1 MLCVYSASCLCCTT
15 PWPACY
21 NTWLLIKLTPKGVV
35 FSLLF
40 FLSFFFCYT
49 TRKSLELRRH
59 LCNVADAKWLACS
72 FFKHYSGALAHPDVA
87 LPNPADAVFL
97 TQAAL
102 DKLDWTQ
109 QTFRGGAWKQSVQA
123 ALKQI
128 SIEDY
133 YKMSNQRFPQA
144 LSSVGIY
151 AAGMYRA
158 LVHMAWFL
166 QHITGSGDRVPCYA
180 VLF

>member
-1 MLCVYSASCLCCTT
+1 MCAV
-15 PWPACY
+15 PPAGC
-21 NTWLLIKLTPKGVV
+21 
-35 FSLLF
+35 S
-40 FLSFFFCYT
+40 T
-49 TRKSLELRRH
+49 TRKSVQLHRH
-59 LCNVADAKWLACS
+59 LCNVADAKWLASS
-72 FFKHYSGALAHPDVA
+72 FFKHFSGALAHPDVA
-87 LPNPADAVFL
+87 LTNPADAVFL

>member
-1 MLCVYSASCLCCTT
+1 MLHVYNASCL
-15 PWPACY
+15 W
-21 NTWLLIKLTPKGVV
+21 
-35 FSLLF
+35 
-40 FLSFFFCYT
+40 YT
-49 TRKSLELRRH
+49 TCNSVQSHRH
-59 LCNVADAKWLACS
+59 LCNVADAKWLASS
-72 FFKHYSGALAHPDVA
+72 FFRHYSGALAHPDVA
-87 LPNPADAVFL
+87 LTNPADAAFL

-109 QTFRGGAWKQSVQA
+109 QTFCGDAWKQSVQA

-133 YKMSNQRFPQA
+133 YKMSMQRFQQA

-158 LVHMAWFL
+158 WVHLAWFF
-166 QHITGSGDRVPCYA
+166 QHITRSGDQMPCYD
-180 VLF
+180 VLSTTSLSSMHLLLSQPKIQMGYCSVQS